1 MASIP
6 DPVPEEVP
14 SDGAPGLQNQ
24 ARGAESSA
32 GELLDQVL
40 NPLLADFE
48 DTFVRGLFLL
58 EHCPDRVL
66 PEDRRVALIE
76 RLSQAQAELGAARAL
91 RSAAPTPMALDMAT
105 IQPWHALV
113 VEVWSLSSAMR
124 LAGVPAVLEERSG

>member
-1 MASIP
+1 MATIP
-6 DPVPEEVP
+6 DPVPEDVP
-14 SDGAPGLQNQ
+14 SDGAQGPQSQ
-24 ARGAESSA
+24 TRGADPSA

-40 NPLLADFE
+40 NPLLLDFE
-48 DTFVRGLFLL
+48 DTFARGLFLL
-58 EHCPDRVL
+58 DHCPDRLL
-66 PEDRRVALIE
+66 PEDRRVALRE

-124 LAGVPAVLEERSG
+124 LAGVKAVFEERSG